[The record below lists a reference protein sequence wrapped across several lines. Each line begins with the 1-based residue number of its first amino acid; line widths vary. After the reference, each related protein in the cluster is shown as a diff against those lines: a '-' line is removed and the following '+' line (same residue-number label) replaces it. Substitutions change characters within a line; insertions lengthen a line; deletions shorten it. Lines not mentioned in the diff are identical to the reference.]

1 MTLRPITAAVIVYS
15 QVALLAQAPLPPGF
29 VKAPEQSKPASTV
42 PTPTPAQPK
51 PTAVAPAQNAAPG
64 TTPAKP
70 QQEPGA
76 PVTIT
81 PSTGGLT
88 LQNASLREVIDI
100 LAQRL
105 RINYIIDPRVNG
117 AVTINTYGETKNI
130 DNRTLL
136 DTILRINNAAMIQV
150 GDIYR
155 IVPLSDVQRLPL
167 KPDVNGRPT
176 VEDDRTMLN
185 LMFLKYATVDEV
197 AKLLDPF
204 LGEGG
209 KMWSY
214 GPANLLMIQDS
225 RRNMS
230 RLLELISLFDNDTFA
245 NQRIRL
251 YEVKNGRPSDI
262 AKELE
267 SILRSISLNE
277 KVSPVKLL
285 PIDRINTLVAVAA
298 NPGVFKDVEN
308 WLSKID
314 IEVEA
319 SAGTIGNF
327 VYRVRYGC
335 APTIAGAI
343 MGLYSN
349 NPYMAMGMMGMAG
362 MSGGAGC
369 GGMGGGMMGGGMGG
383 MYGGGMYGGGLYG
396 GGMYGGGM
404 GGMYGAG
411 MMGGGMYGAG
421 MMGGGMM
428 GGGMYGGMPGGM
440 YGGNPYAA
448 PTAAAAG
455 TTAAGAAG
463 QNLTGQYL
471 GAGTTTAG
479 GQPSSL
485 RIVPN
490 PFDNTLLIQ
499 GTRQDYESIL
509 RLLKDIDV
517 PPRQVLVE
525 AKIYEVTLTG
535 DLRFGVQAYLT
546 QRGASLGADV
556 TRPGTRAAVG
566 NVSAG
571 GVNMSIGA
579 LVGASRELL
588 ALIQT
593 GELTTKAKVVS
604 APSIVATDSIPA
616 SINIGDEVP
625 TLTAQAVT
633 GAQQGGNS
641 LFANSIQSR
650 NSGTTL
656 NIMARVNPSG
666 IVTLIIN
673 QEVSTPVAPDPGA
686 AIQSP
691 SFSKRNVSTQVTLQ
705 DGDTIA
711 IGGIINETNSWS
723 KAGVPGLSR
732 VPVLGAAFGGQ
743 RQQKGRTELIVFFT
757 PRVIYDMNDMND
769 ATEELKTRLRKL
781 SKDVRNLQ

>member
-1 MTLRPITAAVIVYS
+1 
-15 QVALLAQAPLPPGF
+15 
-29 VKAPEQSKPASTV
+29 
-42 PTPTPAQPK
+42 
-51 PTAVAPAQNAAPG
+51 
-64 TTPAKP
+64 
-70 QQEPGA
+70 
-76 PVTIT
+76 
-81 PSTGGLT
+81 
-88 LQNASLREVIDI
+88 
-100 LAQRL
+100 
-105 RINYIIDPRVNG
+105 
-117 AVTINTYGETKNI
+117 
-130 DNRTLL
+130 
-136 DTILRINNAAMIQV
+136 
-150 GDIYR
+150 
-155 IVPLSDVQRLPL
+155 
-167 KPDVNGRPT
+167 
-176 VEDDRTMLN
+176 
-185 LMFLKYATVDEV
+185 
-197 AKLLDPF
+197 
-204 LGEGG
+204 
-209 KMWSY
+209 
-214 GPANLLMIQDS
+214 
-225 RRNMS
+225 
-230 RLLELISLFDNDTFA
+230 
-245 NQRIRL
+245 L
-251 YEVKNGRPSDI
+251 YEIKNGRPSDI

-369 GGMGGGMMGGGMGG
+369 GGMGMGGGMMGGGMGG
-383 MYGGGMYGGGLYG
+383 MYGGGM

-404 GGMYGAG
+404 GGMYGG
-411 MMGGGMYGAG
+411 MMGAGMY
-421 MMGGGMM
+421 GGGMM

-440 YGGNPYAA
+440 PGGMYAGNPYGA
-448 PTAAAAG
+448 PMATAAA
-455 TTAAGAAG
+455 TTAPGAAG

-471 GAGTTTAG
+471 GAGTTTAGG

-546 QRGASLGADV
+546 QRGASLGGDV

-566 NVSAG
+566 TVSAG

-604 APSIVATDSIPA
+604 APSVVATDSIPA

-656 NIMARVNPSG
+656 NIVARVNPSG

-673 QEVSTPVAPDPGA
+673 QEVSTPVPPDPGA

-711 IGGIINETNSWS
+711 IGGIINESSSWS
-723 KAGVPGLSR
+723 RAGVPGLSR

-769 ATEELKTRLRKL
+769 ATDELKLRLRKL